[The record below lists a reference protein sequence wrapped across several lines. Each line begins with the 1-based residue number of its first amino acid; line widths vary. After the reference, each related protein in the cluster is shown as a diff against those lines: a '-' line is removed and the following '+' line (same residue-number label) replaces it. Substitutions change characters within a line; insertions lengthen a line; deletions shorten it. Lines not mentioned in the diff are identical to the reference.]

1 MSEGQQAFATL
12 LLSRGA
18 ATWTDLEMC
27 VETQILH
34 GGDLATSLVDVGVMD
49 EGDVASLFAEHLGVA
64 RGPIGKLADPSPHV
78 SDLLPPDVAARHHIF
93 PVGRTQTELEV
104 AVSDALEPM
113 VEIALRE
120 RVGLE
125 ILFVA
130 VLPYRLSEALGG
142 YCGLPLGDREAWLV
156 RLLNAGQPPSI
167 DASREGVRRRV
178 ERAFPA
184 AAPYRRMS
192 EHPDGIVLSARQAH
206 ALSTDAP
213 DTLDGVAI
221 DPSLDTGAPSRRLPR
236 TLDPSDSE
244 RDLGSEPPASV
255 DDPGR
260 ITRPYAETDAED
272 GEKRDTQ
279 PWRDD
284 PDDAPPVSVAGEFK
298 ASLSEAPPSVE
309 ARILEDHRR
318 FRHRGPFTR
327 PQAELAASQATDVHM
342 VLEIL
347 TRYARQF
354 FERTVLFVVTGE
366 VAELRF
372 SHGLSMS
379 LATLQLSLEEEPSVL
394 RDAHLGGDPIV
405 RPLEHDGVDAILRN
419 KLSIMGEG
427 RVAVIP
433 LTIRERVVA
442 IFYGD
447 DRSDGVDRDAV
458 ADVTDFI
465 EICASEVTRI
475 IINRKRGD
483 ADGG

>member
-12 LLSRGA
+12 LLERGA

-27 VETQILH
+27 METQLLH
-34 GGDLATSLVDVGVMD
+34 GGDLATSLVDVGVMQ
-49 EGDVASLFAEHLGVA
+49 EGELATAFAEHLGVA
-64 RGPIGKLADPSPHV
+64 RGPIGKLAEPSPHV
-78 SDLLPPDVAARHHIF
+78 SGLLPPDLAARHHIF
-93 PVGRTQTELEV
+93 PVGRTQTALEV
-104 AVSDALEPM
+104 AICDALDPT
-113 VEIALRE
+113 VETALNE

-125 ILFVA
+125 IELVA
-130 VLPYRLSEALGG
+130 VLPYRLAEALSG

-156 RLLNAGQPPSI
+156 RLLNAGEPPSI
-167 DASREGVRRRV
+167 DLSREGVRRRV

-192 EHPDGIVLSARQAH
+192 EHPDGIVPSTRQAH
-206 ALSTDAP
+206 ASAGAP
-213 DTLDGVAI
+213 DTLEGLGI
-221 DPSLDTGAPSRRLPR
+221 DPSADAGAPSKRLPR
-236 TLDPSDSE
+236 TLDPSESE
-244 RDLGSEPPASV
+244 RDLGSEPPSSV

-260 ITRPYAETDAED
+260 ITRPYAEPEAED

-284 PDDAPPVSVAGEFK
+284 PDDVPPVSVAGEFK
-298 ASLSEAPPSVE
+298 ASLSEAPPSAE

-354 FERTVLFVVTGE
+354 FERTVLFVVTGP

-394 RDAHLGGDPIV
+394 RDAHVGGDPVI

-419 KLSIMGEG
+419 KLSIMGEE
-427 RVAVIP
+427 RVAAIP

-465 EICASEVTRI
+465 EICAAEVTRI

-483 ADGG
+483 LDGG